1 MTPEQRAAFRDY
13 YVQEL
18 LVQQQRDIH
27 RQWTACYNDYLLA
40 ELEMETA
47 ANRVKIMS
55 MPRPPSRRDCFYD
68 HLTERY
74 SECDSATYC
83 KCPRVPDPEAAPHEV
98 VPLTEQLL
106 TRRLKRVR
114 EDFAPLS
121 RTRILLIGTAGLFA
135 ALAVLAAIV
144 LLAWGR

>member
-18 LVQQQRDIH
+18 LAKQQRESCQLWSD
-27 RQWTACYNDYLLA
+27 CYSDYLLA
-40 ELEMETA
+40 QMEMETA

-74 SECDSATYC
+74 SECDSSTFC
-83 KCPRVPDPEAAPHEV
+83 KCPRSTSPSPRKVT
-98 VPLTEQLL
+98 PLPEQLL

-114 EDFAPLS
+114 EEFSPLS
-121 RTRILLIGTAGLFA
+121 RTRILLIGAAGLFA

-144 LLAWGR
+144 LSAWRR